1 MTVLKFLSGNSCKI
15 QFSGHIPNGLNPSGK
30 QKSAIDN
37 LKMATMSTDFV
48 VVFKLET
55 KYSFISIETKKNKI
69 GNFRKILSWDK
80 YTLGEGKRKR
90 MTHCYW
96 MGKAHVL
103 WPQ

>member
-1 MTVLKFLSGNSCKI
+1 MSENSCKI
-15 QFSGHIPNGLNPSGK
+15 QFSGHILNGLNPSGK

-37 LKMATMSTDFV
+37 LKMVTMSTDFV

-80 YTLGEGKRKR
+80 YTFGEGKRK
-90 MTHCYW
+90 
-96 MGKAHVL
+96 
-103 WPQ
+103 